1 MTEILPL
8 DIYENIETKKQ
19 CTIHRG
25 GFMET
30 STIEAYYID
39 ENEKVLDPFNPI
51 EMNLKQF
58 CKEFFK
64 VKKHKNP
71 ND

>member
-8 DIYENIETKKQ
+8 DIYENIVTKKQ
-19 CTIHRG
+19 CAIHCG
-25 GFMET
+25 GYMET

-39 ENEKVLDPFNPI
+39 ENEKIIDCFDPI

-58 CKEFFK
+58 SKQFYK